1 MCCIP
6 LTSQRISQL
15 VTVVSTTAAAA
26 QAAMLPIQRLLRTL
40 GAYAAVNKS
49 TAEELQQTPETA
61 SMVRDPL
68 LCYLNMCATGA
79 EADTHSSGGL

>member
-15 VTVVSTTAAAA
+15 QIITATAVAAAEA
-26 QAAMLPIQRLLRTL
+26 LIPALEPLLGTL
-40 GAYAAVNKS
+40 TAFATVNKA

-61 SMVRDPL
+61 LLVRHKLTPVHPL
-68 LCYLNMCATGA
+68 N
-79 EADTHSSGGL
+79 SSSRYQQ